1 MKRTIENL
9 THQRKKKEE
18 EFTKKLKALKKKS
31 EDLKKLQDSFDSL
44 NISIKIEE
52 LSAQQGKNHPL
63 FFLSKSS
70 KGEKPKKNQE
80 ESLTTLLSVFHQTLE
95 QNMILTSDL
104 VSTLTDLMETHTS
117 LMDAKDKEWD
127 ALGSNH
133 VGQIFKSMEWRV
145 NDLAAAY
152 KDVNLLMKKFL
163 LLKEKLNELLATL
176 TDNKM
181 PSPRLIEDVLLP
193 LEDWQYASF
202 ENRYRGSEDEVKKQL
217 ENYLDYF
224 RQEKKVLDLGC
235 GRGEFLT
242 LLSDN
247 GITAEGI
254 DINEQMIDICRERD
268 LNCSKV
274 DILDKL
280 TEFEAGSL
288 GGVFSS
294 QVIEHMPPN
303 YLKRV
308 IDLAFHKLAPSSY
321 IVLETVNPT
330 SVFALVQIYYLDL
343 SHQKPIHPQALKFL
357 LENAGFEDVEIQLS
371 SELQQEKLQEL
382 PSADE
387 GSTILNRNVDKLN
400 KLLYSAPNY
409 AAIGQKK

>member
-9 THQRKKKEE
+9 THQRRKKEE
-18 EFTKKLKALKKKS
+18 EFTKKLKTLNKKS
-31 EDLKKLQDSFDSL
+31 EDLKKLQHSFDSL
-44 NISIKIEE
+44 NISTRIKE
-52 LSAQQGKNHPL
+52 LSAQPEKIRSL
-63 FFLSKSS
+63 SFLSKSS
-70 KGEKPKKNQE
+70 KGEKLQKIDRDQI
-80 ESLTTLLSVFHQTLE
+80 TILLSGFHQTLE
-95 QNMILTSDL
+95 QNMIQTSEL
-104 VSTLTDLMETHTS
+104 VSTLTGLMETHTE

-152 KDVNLLMKKFL
+152 KDVTLLMKKFL
-163 LLKEKLNELLATL
+163 LLKEKLNELLSIL
-176 TDNKM
+176 TENKM
-181 PSPRLIEDVLLP
+181 PSPQLVEDVLLP
-193 LEDWQYASF
+193 IEDWKYASF
-202 ENRYRGSEDEVKKQL
+202 ENRYRGSEDEIKKQL
-217 ENYLDYF
+217 ENYIEFF
-224 RQEKKVLDLGC
+224 RQERKVLDLGC

-242 LLSDN
+242 LLAEN

-254 DINEQMIDICRERD
+254 DINEQMIDICREKD
-268 LNCSKV
+268 LKCSKA

-280 TEFEAGSL
+280 AESEEESL
-288 GGVFSS
+288 GGIFSS

-308 IDLAFHKLAPSSY
+308 IELAFHKLAPSSY
-321 IVLETVNPT
+321 IVLETINPT

-357 LENAGFEDVEIQLS
+357 LENSGFEDVEIKFS
-371 SELQQEKLQEL
+371 SELREEKLQEL

>member
-1 MKRTIENL
+1 
-9 THQRKKKEE
+9 
-18 EFTKKLKALKKKS
+18 
-31 EDLKKLQDSFDSL
+31 
-44 NISIKIEE
+44 
-52 LSAQQGKNHPL
+52 
-63 FFLSKSS
+63 
-70 KGEKPKKNQE
+70 
-80 ESLTTLLSVFHQTLE
+80 
-95 QNMILTSDL
+95 
-104 VSTLTDLMETHTS
+104 
-117 LMDAKDKEWD
+117 
-127 ALGSNH
+127 
-133 VGQIFKSMEWRV
+133 MEWRV

-163 LLKEKLNELLATL
+163 LLKEKLNELLSIL

-181 PSPRLIEDVLLP
+181 PSPRLVEDVLLP
-193 LEDWQYASF
+193 LEDWQYAGF

-217 ENYLDYF
+217 ENYIDFF

-242 LLSDN
+242 LLAEN
-247 GITAEGI
+247 GIAAEGI

-268 LNCSKV
+268 LNCSKA

-280 TEFEAGSL
+280 AESEEESL
-288 GGVFSS
+288 GGIFSS
-294 QVIEHMPPN
+294 QVIEHMSPN

-308 IDLAFHKLAPSSY
+308 IELAFHKLAPSSY
-321 IVLETVNPT
+321 IVLETINPT

-357 LENAGFEDVEIQLS
+357 LESAGFEDVEIKLS

>member
-9 THQRKKKEE
+9 TQQRRKKEE
-18 EFTKKLKALKKKS
+18 EFTKKLKTLKTKS
-31 EDLKKLQDSFDSL
+31 EDLKKLQASFDSL
-44 NISIKIEE
+44 NISAQIAE
-52 LSAQQGKNHPL
+52 LSAQSGKNRS
-63 FFLSKSS
+63 LSFPFHAKST
-70 KGEKPKKNQE
+70 KGEKSQGE
-80 ESLTTLLSVFHQTLE
+80 TLTTLLSEFHQTLK
-95 QNMILTSDL
+95 QNMALSSEL
-104 VSTLTDLMETHTS
+104 VTTLSDLMETQTE

-127 ALGSNH
+127 SLGSNH

-163 LLKEKLNELLATL
+163 LLKEKLNELLSTL
-176 TDNKM
+176 KENKL
-181 PSPRLIEDVLLP
+181 PSPRLVEDVLLP
-193 LEDWQYASF
+193 LEDWRYAGF
-202 ENRYRGSEDEVKKQL
+202 ENRYRGSEDEVKKQQ
-217 ENYLDYF
+217 ENYLDFF

-235 GRGEFLT
+235 GRGEFLS
-242 LLSDN
+242 LLSEN

-254 DINEQMIDICRERD
+254 DINGQMIDICREKD
-268 LNCSKV
+268 LNCSKA

-280 TEFEAGSL
+280 AESEEESL
-288 GGVFSS
+288 GGIFSS

-308 IDLAFHKLAPSSY
+308 IELAFHKLAPSSY

-330 SVFALVQIYYLDL
+330 SVFALVQIFYLDL

-357 LENAGFEDVEIQLS
+357 LENSGFENVEIKLS
-371 SELQQEKLQEL
+371 SELQQEKLHEIS
-382 PSADE
+382 SADE
-387 GSTILNRNVDKLN
+387 VSTILNQNIDKLN

>member
-9 THQRKKKEE
+9 TQQRRKKEE
-18 EFTKKLKALKKKS
+18 EFTKKLKTLKRKS
-31 EDLKKLQDSFDSL
+31 EDVKKLQISLDSL
-44 NISIKIEE
+44 NISAQIKE
-52 LSAQQGKNHPL
+52 LSALPEKNRPL
-63 FFLSKSS
+63 SFLSKSS
-70 KGEKPKKNQE
+70 KGEKPLKLQGNHI
-80 ESLTTLLSVFHQTLE
+80 TTLLSGFHQTLE
-95 QNMILTSDL
+95 QNMSLTSEL
-104 VSTLTDLMETHTS
+104 VSTLTDLMDTHTA

-163 LLKEKLNELLATL
+163 LLKEKLNELLSIL
-176 TDNKM
+176 EGNKM
-181 PSPRLIEDVLLP
+181 PSPRLVEDVLLP
-193 LEDWQYASF
+193 FEDWQYTGF

-217 ENYLDYF
+217 ENYIDFF

-242 LLSDN
+242 LLSEN
-247 GITAEGI
+247 GITFEGI
-254 DINEQMIDICRERD
+254 DINEHMIDICRERD
-268 LNCSKV
+268 LNCSKA

-280 TEFEAGSL
+280 AESEEESL
-288 GGVFSS
+288 GGIFSS

-308 IDLAFHKLAPSSY
+308 IELAFHKLAPSSY

-357 LENAGFEDVEIQLS
+357 LENVGFEDVEIKLS

>member
-1 MKRTIENL
+1 
-9 THQRKKKEE
+9 
-18 EFTKKLKALKKKS
+18 
-31 EDLKKLQDSFDSL
+31 
-44 NISIKIEE
+44 
-52 LSAQQGKNHPL
+52 
-63 FFLSKSS
+63 
-70 KGEKPKKNQE
+70 
-80 ESLTTLLSVFHQTLE
+80 
-95 QNMILTSDL
+95 
-104 VSTLTDLMETHTS
+104 
-117 LMDAKDKEWD
+117 
-127 ALGSNH
+127 
-133 VGQIFKSMEWRV
+133 MEWRV

-163 LLKEKLNELLATL
+163 PLKEKLNELLSIL

-181 PSPRLIEDVLLP
+181 PSPRLVEDVLLP
-193 LEDWQYASF
+193 LEDWQYAGF

-217 ENYLDYF
+217 ENYIDFF

-242 LLSDN
+242 LLAEN
-247 GITAEGI
+247 GIAAEGI

-268 LNCSKV
+268 LNCSKA

-280 TEFEAGSL
+280 AESEEESL
-288 GGVFSS
+288 GGIFSS
-294 QVIEHMPPN
+294 QVIEHMSPN

-308 IDLAFHKLAPSSY
+308 IELAFHKLAPSSY
-321 IVLETVNPT
+321 IVLETINPT

-357 LENAGFEDVEIQLS
+357 LESAGFEDVEIKLS

>member
-1 MKRTIENL
+1 
-9 THQRKKKEE
+9 
-18 EFTKKLKALKKKS
+18 S
-31 EDLKKLQDSFDSL
+31 E
-44 NISIKIEE
+44 
-52 LSAQQGKNHPL
+52 
-63 FFLSKSS
+63 
-70 KGEKPKKNQE
+70 
-80 ESLTTLLSVFHQTLE
+80 
-95 QNMILTSDL
+95 L
-104 VSTLTDLMETHTS
+104 VSTLSDLMETNTA

-145 NDLAAAY
+145 DDLAAAY

-163 LLKEKLNELLATL
+163 LLKEKLNELLSTL
-176 TDNKM
+176 KENKL
-181 PSPRLIEDVLLP
+181 PSPRLVEEVLLP
-193 LEDWQYASF
+193 LEDWRYAGF
-202 ENRYRGSEDEVKKQL
+202 ENRYRGSEDEVKKQQ
-217 ENYLDYF
+217 ENYLDFF

-235 GRGEFLT
+235 GRGEFLS
-242 LLSDN
+242 LLSEK

-254 DINEQMIDICRERD
+254 DINEQMIDICRERG
-268 LNCSKV
+268 LNCSKA

-280 TEFEAGSL
+280 AESEEESL
-288 GGVFSS
+288 GGIFSS

-308 IDLAFHKLAPSSY
+308 IELAFFKLAPSSY

-330 SVFALVQIYYLDL
+330 SVFALVQIFFLDL

-357 LENAGFEDVEIQLS
+357 LENAGFKDVEIKFS
-371 SELQQEKLQEL
+371 SELQQEKLQEM
-382 PSADE
+382 PTADE

>member
-18 EFTKKLKALKKKS
+18 EFTKKLKVLKKKS

-44 NISIKIEE
+44 NISSQIEE
-52 LSAQQGKNHPL
+52 LSVQQGKNRPL

-70 KGEKPKKNQE
+70 KGEKPNKFQG
-80 ESLTTLLSVFHQTLE
+80 ESITTLLSGFHQTLE
-95 QNMILTSDL
+95 QNMILTSEL

-242 LLSDN
+242 LLSDK

-254 DINEQMIDICRERD
+254 DINEQMIDICREKD
-268 LNCSKV
+268 LNCSKA

-343 SHQKPIHPQALKFL
+343 SHQKPIHPQALRFL
-357 LENAGFEDVEIQLS
+357 LENAGFEDVEIKLS

>member
-18 EFTKKLKALKKKS
+18 EFTIKLTALKKKS
-31 EDLKKLQDSFDSL
+31 EDLKKLQDSFDSQ
-44 NISIKIEE
+44 NISAQIAE
-52 LSAQQGKNHPL
+52 LSALSGKNRPL
-63 FFLSKSS
+63 SFLSKSS
-70 KGEKPKKNQE
+70 KEKTSQNAQE
-80 ESLTTLLSVFHQTLE
+80 HPLASLLSGFHQTLE
-95 QNMILTSDL
+95 QNMILTSEL
-104 VSTLTDLMETHTS
+104 VATLTGLMETHTD

-133 VGQIFKSMEWRV
+133 VGQIFKSLEWRV

-152 KDVNLLMKKFL
+152 EDVNLLMKKFL
-163 LLKEKLNELLATL
+163 LLKEKLNELLSTL
-176 TDNKM
+176 EGDTL
-181 PSPRLIEDVLLP
+181 PSPRLIEDVLRP
-193 LEDWQYASF
+193 LEDWRYAGF
-202 ENRYRGSEDEVKKQL
+202 ENRYRGSEDEVKKQQ
-217 ENYLDYF
+217 EGYLDFF
-224 RQEKKVLDLGC
+224 RHDKKVLDLGC

-242 LLSDN
+242 LLSEK
-247 GITAEGI
+247 GITAEGV
-254 DINEQMIDICRERD
+254 DMNEQMIDICREKG
-268 LNCSKV
+268 LNCAKG

-280 TEFEAGSL
+280 TEFETGSL
-288 GGVFSS
+288 GGIFSS

-308 IDLAFHKLAPSSY
+308 IELSFHKLAPSST

-357 LENAGFEDVEIQLS
+357 LENAGFEDVEIKLS
-371 SELQQEKLQEL
+371 SELQEEKLQEL
-382 PSADE
+382 LSADE
-387 GSTILNRNVDKLN
+387 ESTILNRNIDKLN